1 MRDEGLFMSPVIQL
15 LNVQDSHCVSASEM
29 TAYIVSNGATHYS
42 LLTLLYSAQ
51 RNITAC
57 TVVQAVVYVINVK
70 KTTVYTHVNGDR
82 CSQSRI

>member
-1 MRDEGLFMSPVIQL
+1 MSPVIQL

-57 TVVQAVVYVINVK
+57 TAVQAVV
-70 KTTVYTHVNGDR
+70 
-82 CSQSRI
+82 